1 MLKYLHNYFSC
12 ETFLPSSFMII
23 TAWKVSKYGVI
34 SGLYFPAFGL
44 NTERHFVS
52 NYSVFGHFS
61 LSEFYRFMI
70 FLFYFSNRFIV
81 NDFSG
86 HRTKNEVFR
95 ICDQICSFLQIWS
108 HLLKKYLMKNFNFCA
123 VSVWVIEILFLGD
136 LLRRC
141 LK

>member
-52 NYSVFGHFS
+52 LRIHSECGKIRTRNYSVFGHFS

-108 HLLKKYLMKNFNFCA
+108 HLLKKCLMKNFNFCT
-123 VSVWVIEILFLGD
+123 VSVWVI
-136 LLRRC
+136 
-141 LK
+141 